1 MTAATLDQG
10 TQAGLSTRR
19 LSRWTLLGVLV
30 ADVLV
35 SLGLFAVTPLQG
47 RADFGVFVLL
57 VYLALQTML
66 SISVEGRRKAVD
78 RFVLAVVVGSFVVAL
93 LPLAS
98 ILVYTSVHG
107 AKRFDT
113 TFFTH
118 SMRNVGPNDPGGGAY
133 HAIIGTLEQL
143 ALTTVIAVPLGLLVA
158 IYLTEYARGRF
169 GRFVSFFV
177 DVMTGIPSIVAGLFI
192 YALWIQTLKLGYSGF
207 AGSLALVVIMLPTVI
222 RSSEE
227 MLKLV
232 PPSLRE
238 AGLALGMTKS
248 KVVLRIV
255 MPTAL
260 PGIVTGVMLAM
271 SRVAGETAPLLLT
284 LFGIDQI
291 VNDPFHGPQEALPLF
306 IFNEISRPSP
316 EAYDRA
322 WTAALTLIIIVMVFN
337 LLARLFVRFASRN
350 RGSARA

>member
-19 LSRWTLLGVLV
+19 LSLRTLLGLLAIVV
-30 ADVLV
+30 VV
-35 SLGLFAVTPLQG
+35 SVGLFAVTPMQG
-47 RADFGVFVLL
+47 RADFGVFVLAA
-57 VYLALQTML
+57 YLALQTAL
-66 SISVEGRRKAVD
+66 SITVEGRRKAVD
-78 RFVLAVVVGSFVVAL
+78 RFVVALVVGSFVVAL

-98 ILVYTSVHG
+98 ILVYAVDHG
-107 AKRFDT
+107 AKRFDV

-133 HAIIGTLEQL
+133 HAIIGTVEQL
-143 ALTTVIAVPLGLLVA
+143 AITTIIAVPLGLMVA

-238 AGLALGMTKS
+238 AGLALGMSKS

-255 MPTAL
+255 LPTAL

-284 LFGIDQI
+284 LFGTDII
-291 VNDPFHGPQEALPLF
+291 VNSPFHGPQEALPLY
-306 IFNEISRPSP
+306 IFSEIGRPSAQ
-316 EAYDRA
+316 AYDRA
-322 WTAALTLIIIVMVFN
+322 WTAALTLIIIVMAFN
-337 LLARLFVRFASRN
+337 LLARLFVWFAGRN
-350 RGSARA
+350 RAKA